1 MSEIRRLADAK
12 TQSLDLILLPD
23 HLAVCR
29 LPAGA
34 ELPAWAVSG
43 GLLSVS
49 WTHDETS
56 IVCSQAAV
64 PLEVQ
69 ADVGWRALKVAGPL
83 DFSLTGILLSIA
95 QPLAEAGIGIFAV
108 STYDTDYVLVKET
121 SLGAAETALTKFDHH
136 VIHPQ

>member
-1 MSEIRRLADAK
+1 MAGAGTML
-12 TQSLDLILLPD
+12 LDLALLSD
-23 HLAVCR
+23 HLALCR
-29 LPAGA
+29 LPAGTTM
-34 ELPAWAVSG
+34 PAWAVSG

-69 ADVGWRALKVAGPL
+69 ADAGWRAFKVAGPL

-95 QPLAEAGIGIFAV
+95 QPLAEAGISIFAV
-108 STYDTDYVLVKET
+108 STYDTDYVLVKEA
-121 SLGAAETALTKFDHH
+121 SLPAAIAALTAFGHRVNSSK
-136 VIHPQ
+136 